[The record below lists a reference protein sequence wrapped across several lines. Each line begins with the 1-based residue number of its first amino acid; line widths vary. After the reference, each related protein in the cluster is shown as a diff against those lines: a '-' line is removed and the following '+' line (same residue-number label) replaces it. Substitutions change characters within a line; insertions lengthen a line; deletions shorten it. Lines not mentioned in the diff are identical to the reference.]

1 MSLARLPTITHG
13 AMVLPVVTLG
23 RTDASAI
30 NDQGSLYLRVDA
42 NDGTI
47 S

>member
-1 MSLARLPTITHG
+1 MSLARSPTITHG

-30 NDQGSLYLRVDA
+30 VSP
-42 NDGTI
+42 
-47 S
+47 SMP